1 MAYAGSWN
9 RLILSIN
16 RRIAESFTYRGRVID
31 LGCGACPYR
40 EIILRQADEYIGVDW
55 AGGGPGES
63 CVDVVA
69 DITAPL
75 PFPDG
80 HADMIVAFQVLE
92 HLPEPARFLA
102 ECQRVL
108 TADGTLI
115 LAVPFMWQVHDAPRD
130 FYRFTRYGLA
140 YLLEQAGFVEVDI
153 QENSG
158 FWQMWV
164 LKFNYYSR
172 RFARGPLQYL
182 AAPFWLLAQAVAPAL
197 DRLDRY
203 PQETVSYVASA
214 RKR

>member
-9 RLILSIN
+9 RLILTIN

-55 AGGGPGES
+55 AASGPGEP
-63 CVDVVA
+63 CVDIVA

-80 HADMIVAFQVLE
+80 HADMVVAFQVLE

-102 ECQRVL
+102 ECHRVL
-108 TADGTLI
+108 AAEGTLI

-140 YLLEQAGFVEVDI
+140 YLLEQAGFVEIDI
-153 QENSG
+153 RENSG

-172 RFARGPLQYL
+172 RFARGPIQYL
-182 AAPFWLLAQAVAPAL
+182 FAPFWLLAQAIAPVL
-197 DRLDRY
+197 DRIDRY